1 MIRIIFITSFLFF
14 YNKLNSQSILD
25 IKDAVSTYIVN
36 YKNAIYTNDNSIIH
50 IKPDI
55 KIKKSY
61 ILYSKIHKNIN
72 SYNIKNINN
81 LFKDEVRVYTEKYN
95 FILNELIANKIVDT
109 AIIKSKSNDLLDNS
123 ICLNCIGV
131 IFINNIYLSMK
142 KNNIVY
148 IEVSIY
154 NSQLT
159 KTGGKGLLIS
169 MKKIKNKWNVEKQI
183 STWVS

>member
-72 SYNIKNINN
+72 SYNIKKAIPCTSF
-81 LFKDEVRVYTEKYN
+81 LVGIT
-95 FILNELIANKIVDT
+95 ILKGFFNRP
-109 AIIKSKSNDLLDNS
+109 
-123 ICLNCIGV
+123 
-131 IFINNIYLSMK
+131 
-142 KNNIVY
+142 
-148 IEVSIY
+148 IY
-154 NSQLT
+154 NWEKILEVIQKYT
-159 KTGGKGLLIS
+159 KKS
-169 MKKIKNKWNVEKQI
+169 PKKIKLSIQTINVYKCYLKVNI
-183 STWVS
+183 LK